1 MEENATRFEQDKAVL
16 KIIVKSQS
24 LSPKNNDDREES
36 KLRNF
41 STFSTDSRQP
51 KLLNLST
58 LSRQPSKIGKSVSF
72 SPKHTTVHRGEFF
85 EVSSEDI
92 DIEIDEHYNDKNDNS
107 NNNNN
112 NDDDDI
118 AVNNKHTII
127 DDNNNDD
134 KVVFMDN
141 FENSNNHKNSNDN
154 SNDSSNDIDS
164 DDYNEISG
172 KRIFIDYDNISNHEI
187 SIRSEDGFVGVN
199 DDDDHIFSYDKIAR
213 SLDRSCSKSWKP
225 SVADPH
231 SIEIAKQK
239 VEEVLVLSSFCVDEL
254 KTSEA
259 ETLKQKRNATDGCPN
274 YYTLSRW
281 TLQELWNICNCDD
294 IDTNTNSNTDGNSDT
309 IFVSINSSQDYFS
322 AVNKKW
328 SSYEEEEDVVKD
340 DDNQNSEKLFKISND
355 DDDNDNNDDDSN
367 IISASTKDNEVTKS
381 CTTGSAIFWKK
392 FKLWMI
398 RLFVCII
405 SFTTIGHLCTK
416 TGRSAYILILWKAYI
431 MMKVCLGIWEDD
443 CMFAFDNDDTFSKM
457 LVADAD
463 EKNMGDTLV
472 AVIGIRAVLF
482 QLIPSL
488 TVVSIYVQNT
498 CHAPIYVTTK
508 KLFDQLPAFQLSYL
522 EARDLAI
529 EQELRRIGEHHNSVR
544 KYKEYDIQVLS

>member
-1 MEENATRFEQDKAVL
+1 M
-16 KIIVKSQS
+16 KSQS

-36 KLRNF
+36 KLPNF

-51 KLLNLST
+51 N
-58 LSRQPSKIGKSVSF
+58 KIGKSVSF

-85 EVSSEDI
+85 EVSNEDI
-92 DIEIDEHYNDKNDNS
+92 DIEIDEHYNDKNDN
-107 NNNNN
+107 NNNN
-112 NDDDDI
+112 NDDDDDI
-118 AVNNKHTII
+118 AINNKHTII

-141 FENSNNHKNSNDN
+141 FENSNNHKNNNHNNNDN
-154 SNDSSNDIDS
+154 NNDNDS

-172 KRIFIDYDNISNHEI
+172 KRIFIDYDNINNHEI
-187 SIRSEDGFVGVN
+187 SIRSEDGFVRVN

-213 SLDRSCSKSWKP
+213 SLDRSYSKSWKP
-225 SVADPH
+225 SVANPH

-239 VEEVLVLSSFCVDEL
+239 VEEVLVLSAFCVDEL

-259 ETLKQKRNATDGCPN
+259 ETLKQKRKATDSCPN

-294 IDTNTNSNTDGNSDT
+294 IDTNSNSNSNTDGNNDT

-355 DDDNDNNDDDSN
+355 DDNNDN
-367 IISASTKDNEVTKS
+367 KDNEITKS

-392 FKLWMI
+392 LKLWMI
-398 RLFVCII
+398 RLFVYII

-463 EKNMGDTLV
+463 EKNMGDTLG

-508 KLFDQLPAFQLSYL
+508 KLFDQLPAFQLSYS

-529 EQELRRIGEHHNSVR
+529 EQELRRIGEHHDSVR